1 MTLFS
6 VRIRIA
12 RVLVI
17 IFVVC
22 TAFAGCGGD
31 NVSGKAESVAA
42 FAGGTGG
49 PGFFDGSPSAP
60 VRFDTPSGVAVTTT
74 GDRFVADTENQV
86 IRKIDASGNVTTFA
100 GAFGVSGSADGT
112 GSEARFNMPS
122 GITAVGT
129 VLFLC
134 DTGNHT
140 IRRVSASGVV
150 TTLAGSP
157 GVPGAVDNTVGAFVR
172 FSSPKGIISNV
183 VPGQTS
189 LTPILYVADTGNHT
203 IRRMSSSGAT
213 TTIAGSGTPGFVDGS
228 GASASFSSPEGIT
241 FDGSSVF
248 VADTGNHAIRQ
259 VTLTAGDGNVT
270 TLAGDGTP
278 GYVDNTSGATARFS
292 SPVSLAS
299 VGSDLYVS
307 DTGNHV
313 IRKVNTTNLGFT
325 TTLAGAPQVAGYAD
339 GTGGLA
345 RFDSPEGIASD
356 GLSLASLYVADTE
369 NQTVRRVTLGGSV
382 TTVAGN
388 PPQAGSA
395 NGTGAA
401 ARFRAPA
408 GVVVIGDD
416 VFVADTENHT
426 IRKIDSA
433 GVATT
438 IAGAAGSPGSTDTPP
453 RFRSPAGITDL
464 GGDLYVSDSGNNT
477 IRKVTTAGV
486 TTTIAG
492 TAGSSG
498 ASDGNGTTEALF
510 NNPQGIVALGG
521 DLYVADSGNNIIRKV
536 TTSGTVTTIAGSA
549 GIPGSDD
556 GLREDARFRSPLG
569 IGAQG
574 NNLYVADSG
583 NNTIRKV
590 LIPSGATST
599 FAGSPPPEQ
608 AGYKDGTGGNA
619 LFSSPDGISGV
630 GSALYVADRGN
641 HAVRRISTLAKVTTF
656 VGTPDAA
663 TTRNG
668 NADSAL
674 LNAPAGIT
682 GVEGTI
688 YFTDINENVIRK
700 ILF

>member
-1 MTLFS
+1 MTPFS
-6 VRIRIA
+6 VQIRFA

-22 TAFAGCGGD
+22 TAFAGCGD
-31 NVSGKAESVAA
+31 NNSSGKAESVAA
-42 FAGGTGG
+42 LAGGAGG

-60 VRFDTPSGVAVTTT
+60 VRFDSPSGVAVTTT

-100 GAFGVSGSADGT
+100 GAFGVPGSADGT

-172 FSSPKGIISNV
+172 FSSPKGITSDV
-183 VPGQTS
+183 LPGGSS
-189 LTPILYVADTGNHT
+189 LTPTLFVADTGNHK
-203 IRRMSSSGAT
+203 IRRMSTSGAT
-213 TTIAGSGTPGFVDGS
+213 TTIAGSGTPGFVDGT
-228 GASASFSSPEGIT
+228 GASASFFSPEGVT

-259 VTLTAGDGNVT
+259 VTLTASVGDVT

-278 GYVDNTSGATARFS
+278 GFIDNTSGASAQFS

-325 TTLAGAPQVAGYAD
+325 TTLAGTPQVAGSAD

-356 GLSLASLYVADTE
+356 GLSLASLYLADTG
-369 NQTVRRVTLGGSV
+369 NHTVRRVTLGGSV

-395 NGTGAA
+395 DLQGDA

-433 GVATT
+433 GIVTT
-438 IAGAAGSPGSTDTPP
+438 IAGAAGTPGSTDTPP
-453 RFRSPAGITDL
+453 RFQFPGGITVL
-464 GGDLYVSDSGNNT
+464 GGELYVTDSGNNT
-477 IRKVTTAGV
+477 IRRVTTAGV
-486 TTTIAG
+486 VTTIAG
-492 TAGSSG
+492 NPGSTGS
-498 ASDGNGTTEALF
+498 ADGSGTTALF

-521 DLYVADSGNNIIRKV
+521 DLYVADFGNNTIRKV
-536 TTSGTVTTIAGSA
+536 STGGNVTTIAGSA
-549 GIPGSDD
+549 GNPGSAD
-556 GLREDARFRSPLG
+556 GTATVARFRSPLG
-569 IGAQG
+569 IATLGTS
-574 NNLYVADSG
+574 LYVADSG

-590 LIPSGATST
+590 LVPSGATST
-599 FAGSPPPEQ
+599 FAGSAGQ
-608 AGYKDGTGGNA
+608 AGFVDDSGA
-619 LFSSPDGISGV
+619 SARFSSPDGIAGV
-630 GSALYVADRGN
+630 GSGLYVTDRGN
-641 HAVRRISTLAKVTTF
+641 HAVRRISTSSKVTTF
-656 VGTPDAA
+656 VGDPGSA

-668 NADSAL
+668 DPGTAL

-688 YFTDINENVIRK
+688 YFTDINENVVRK